1 MSFGDVIRSANSPGG
16 DPNGIGGDA
25 NTIWHCDFYTAIKLY
40 ELSTSDFSV
49 VRNIASPNTGPS
61 GIGGD
66 TNTIWHCDYNIDLIY
81 ELNTSDMSVAR
92 SASSPLSNPQG
103 IGGDNNTIWHC
114 DWNNEKFY
122 ELSTSDLS
130 VIRSTSSGTLPSGMG
145 GNANNIWNTLYAEKI
160 YELSTTD
167 FSIVRS
173 SSAPSYKP
181 MGIGGDT
188 ETIWLADYYI
198 DKIYE
203 LDAASIVTVSGTVS
217 DEFGNTI
224 RDADITISNGTTYT
238 TTSDENGAY
247 SQVVNS
253 DTYDIAVSK
262 SRSTYHDIT
271 ISSVAVTADT
281 TQDITML
288 LDKMLGSPSKPRYS
302 PKGISIPGGISMGRS
317 RR

>member
-16 DPNGIGGDA
+16 DPNGIGGNV
-25 NTIWHCDFYTAIKLY
+25 NTIWHCDFYTAKKLY

-49 VRNIASPNTGPS
+49 VRNIASPSTGAT

-66 TNTIWHCDYNIDLIY
+66 SNTVWHCDYNIDRIY
-81 ELNTSDMSVAR
+81 ELKTLDLSVIR
-92 SASSPLSNPQG
+92 FTSSPLSNPQG

-114 DWNNEKFY
+114 DWNGEMFY

-130 VIRSTSSGTLPSGMG
+130 VIRSTPSGTLPSGIG

-160 YELSTTD
+160 YELSISD
-167 FSIVRS
+167 FSTTRS

-181 MGIGGDT
+181 MGIGGDS
-188 ETIWLADYYI
+188 ETIWLADYYA
-198 DKIYE
+198 DKVYE
-203 LDAASIVTVSGTVS
+203 LDAASVFTLSGTIS
-217 DEFGNTI
+217 DEFGNPI

-238 TTSDENGAY
+238 TTTDENGDY
-247 SQVVNS
+247 SQVVDA

-271 ISSVAVTADT
+271 ESSVVVAADT

-288 LDKMLGSPSKPRYS
+288 LDKMLGIQNAL
-302 PKGISIPGGISMGRS
+302 KGISIPGGISMGRS